1 MQVCFETE
9 MEDKKEIEKRIKR
22 VIEDADGI
30 EFFE

>member
-1 MQVCFETE
+1 

-22 VIEDADGI
+22 AIEDADGI